1 VRRIPLLDGW
11 RGIAIALVLANH
23 VAQGFYPTQDAY
35 AADITVYGA
44 FGVDIFFALSGL
56 LITKLLLEEWHATG
70 SFHLRQ
76 FYVRRA
82 FRILPL
88 VFVFLAVYA
97 AAGMAKST
105 LELVSSLFFFRN
117 YVPLRVAGFGTIHLW
132 SLAIEEHFYLMW
144 PGLLALLGPRRSRHA
159 AAWLALS
166 FGAWRMIDSQLATP
180 LFPEVPLHFRTDL
193 RLDALLWGCLMAFL
207 LDGAKERENLVRQTR
222 LPYWL
227 AAVAISI
234 GCIRYYSHLTSVALA
249 VLIPAVLAGT
259 LVHPQWW
266 ISRALSWGPLT
277 WLGRISYSLYV
288 WQELFLTTG
297 WEPASQWWRLWPWN
311 LPTALAV
318 ATLSYYLLERPLIRV
333 GRRLAAGRFSLSKSV
348 EDLPAGV
355 DLQIQSRGNQAESRG
370 HQEWHVPAVT
380 SSGVSDHGRRDGA
393 ADVAEHVHHGGDG
406 TGEIAADIERYG
418 PGNPYRPL

>member
-1 VRRIPLLDGW
+1 MRRIPVLDGW
-11 RGIAIALVLANH
+11 RAIAIALVLANH
-23 VAQGFYPTQDAY
+23 VGQGFYPSEDSY
-35 AADITVYGA
+35 AADITVHGA

-56 LITKLLLEEWHATG
+56 LITKLLLEEWNATG

-105 LELVSSLFFFRN
+105 IELVSSVFFFRN
-117 YVPLRVAGFGTIHLW
+117 YVPLRLAGFGTIHLW
-132 SLAIEEHFYLMW
+132 SLALEEHFYLIW

-166 FGAWRMIDSQLATP
+166 FGLWRMISSQLATS
-180 LFPEVPLHFRTDL
+180 LFPEVPVHFRTDL
-193 RLDALLWGCLMAFL
+193 RLDALLWGCVIAFL
-207 LDGAKERENLVRQTR
+207 LDGAKEREALVRQTR

-227 AAVAISI
+227 AAVLISV

-249 VLIPAVLAGT
+249 VLIPIVLAGT

-266 ISRALSWGPLT
+266 ISRALSWGPVT

-288 WQELFLTTG
+288 WQQLFLTTG

-311 LPTALAV
+311 LPAALAV
-318 ATLSYYLLERPLIRV
+318 ATLSYYVIEKPLIRV
-333 GRRLAAGRFSLSKSV
+333 GRRLAAGRFSLSKSA
-348 EDLPAGV
+348 ENLPAGV
-355 DLQIQSRGNQAESRG
+355 DLEIQSSGDQTQSRG
-370 HQEWHVPAVT
+370 HQERHIPAIT
-380 SSGVSDHGRRDGA
+380 SRGVGNDGCRDRA
-393 ADVAEHVHHGGDG
+393 ADVAQHVHDG
-406 TGEIAADIERYG
+406 RD
-418 PGNPYRPL
+418 